1 MTAHNRGFLVTNLTG
16 APAQAVRIAVE
27 LALAALVGWLLAGA
41 IWLIVFGAY
50 GVSLPEPQPMAA
62 SDVRLPQTAS
72 ATELRGLFSAPGTGA
87 APTDIASLPETRLS
101 LHLFGV
107 RTEGGG
113 AGSAILEAGASGQRS
128 VLVGGQI
135 EPGVMLQSVH
145 EDYVVITRRGVREI
159 LYLDDR
165 SRQRARAAPQPA
177 AQITL
182 AGARFTLVES
192 GGWRLEGGPGPLSA
206 LGLSQ
211 DDVVTHVDGT
221 ALDRDSASRI
231 EAALAGGMAPRT
243 LTIERQGERIV
254 LETDMTE
261 GRVP

>member
-41 IWLIVFGAY
+41 IWLAAFGAY
-50 GVSLPEPQPMAA
+50 RAQLPAPQPMTA
-62 SDVRLPQTAS
+62 SDVRAPQSVA
-72 ATELRGLFSAPGTGA
+72 ATELSGLFSAPGAGA

-101 LHLFGV
+101 LNLFGV

-113 AGSAILEAGASGQRS
+113 TGSAILEAGASGQRS
-128 VLVGGQI
+128 ILVGGEI
-135 EPGVMLQSVH
+135 EPGVVLHSVH
-145 EDYVVITRRGVREI
+145 EDYVVITRRGAREV
-159 LYLDDR
+159 LYLDER
-165 SRQRARAAPQPA
+165 SRQRARAAPQTA

-182 AGARFTLVES
+182 AGVRFTLVES
-192 GGWRLEGGPGPLSA
+192 GGWRLEGGPGHLA
-206 LGLSQ
+206 AFGLGQ
-211 DDVVTHVDGT
+211 GDVVTHVDGT

-231 EAALAGGMAPRT
+231 EAALAGGRPPRT
-243 LTIERQGERIV
+243 LTIERQGARIV